1 MKEIDV
7 QTLKSWIDSGKDFQL
22 IDCRED
28 FEYDMGHINGELIS
42 LNTIIDQE
50 TKVARDK
57 DVVIHCRSGKRS
69 GMAVKELES
78 RFGLQNLY
86 NLTGGILA
94 WKEQID
100 PSVQA
105 E

>member
-7 QTLKSWIDSGKDFQL
+7 ATLKTWIDEGKNFQL

-28 FEYDMGHINGELIS
+28 FEYEMGNINGLHIP
-42 LNTIIDQE
+42 LNSIVE
-50 TKVARDK
+50 KESEVARDK

-69 GMAVKELES
+69 GMAIRELES

-86 NLTGGILA
+86 NLSGGILA

-100 PSVQA
+100 PHVHA